1 MEKQMKITVAV
12 DIMGGD
18 NPASE
23 LALGAVNAANEFEK
37 DGLNLILVGT
47 QEAIDALPVL
57 PSNVST
63 RVGES
68 VVEMTDDPGVV
79 MKEKKDSTLA
89 LACRLCKDGEADAVV
104 SAGNTGALFTAASL
118 IIRRIKGVRRAAL
131 GSVIPLEKPFVL
143 LDCGANLDATAE
155 VLQLYARMGSIYAE
169 NVLGVENPRVA
180 LLNNGTEPH
189 KGTPIYTEAY
199 SLLSQDDSINFI
211 GNCEG
216 KSVPFGACDVL
227 VCDGFTGNIALKL
240 IEGMGKFMSKSL
252 KELFH
257 ASKVATI
264 AGALTLKHTNNLKKR
279 LDTSEYGGAP
289 FLGLAKPVVKAHGSS
304 DAYSFRSAIKQVMLY
319 CQGGTIEKFA
329 ASMAKKNENSS
340 EESTR

>member
-1 MEKQMKITVAV
+1 MKITVAV

-23 LALGAVNAANEFEK
+23 LAQGAINAALEFK
-37 DGLNLILVGT
+37 NDGLELILVGT
-47 QEAIDALPVL
+47 KEAIDSLPEL
-57 PSNVST
+57 PENVST
-63 RVGES
+63 RIGEG
-68 VVEMTDDPGVV
+68 VVEMTDDPACV
-79 MKEKKDSTLA
+79 MKEKKNSTLV
-89 LACRLCKDGEADAVV
+89 LACNLCKDGVADAVV

-118 IIRRIKGVRRAAL
+118 IIRRIKGIRRAAL

-143 LDCGANLDATAE
+143 LDCGANLDATPE

-180 LLNNGTEPH
+180 LLNNGTESH
-189 KGTPIYTEAY
+189 KGTPVYSEAY
-199 SLLSQDDSINFI
+199 ALLSQDETINFI

-252 KELFH
+252 KELFY
-257 ASKVATI
+257 ASPITKL
-264 AGALTLKHTNNLKKR
+264 AGAMTLKHTKNLKKR
-279 LDTSEYGGAP
+279 LDPSEYGGAP

-319 CQGGTIEKFA
+319 CAEGTVEEIS
-329 ASMAKKNENSS
+329 ASMQKKNEGSK
-340 EESTR
+340 EITE

>member
-1 MEKQMKITVAV
+1 MKITVAV

-23 LALGAVNAANEFEK
+23 LAAGAINAAGEFKNE
-37 DGLNLILVGT
+37 GLELVLVGT
-47 QEAIDALPVL
+47 KEAISSLPEL
-57 PSNVST
+57 PANVT
-63 RVGES
+63 VCEAAS
-68 VVEMTDDPGVV
+68 VVEMTDDPAVV
-79 MKEKKDSTLA
+79 MKEKKDSSLVT
-89 LACRLCKDGEADAVV
+89 ACTLCKEGKADAVV

-131 GSVIPLEKPFVL
+131 GSVIPLEKPFIL
-143 LDCGANLDATAE
+143 LDCGANLDATPE

-169 NVLGVENPRVA
+169 NVLGIERPRVG

-189 KGTPIYTEAY
+189 KGNQLQIDAHA
-199 SLLSQDDSINFI
+199 LLSKDESINFI

-216 KSVPFGACDVL
+216 KTVPFGCCDVL

-240 IEGMGKFMSKSL
+240 IEGMGKFMSNTIKGIF
-252 KELFH
+252 KGAPH
-257 ASKVATI
+257 ALLG
-264 AGALTLKHTNNLKKR
+264 GALTYGRTKSLKKR
-279 LDTSEYGGAP
+279 LDPSEYGGAP

-319 CQGGTIEKFA
+319 CQGGTIDKIAE
-329 ASMAKKNENSS
+329 SMAKKNANLSS
-340 EESTR
+340 EE